1 MWLLRFCREH
11 GITAKDRTH
20 HELTTLV
27 QALWLAGTYDGLN
40 LGGIAALESIAR
52 RLVTIVEAYRSGPA
66 PGQASW
72 ESARY
77 LTGVVDPFDVV
88 SPELRAFAN
97 RAARDEAE
105 RHVAMTRGR
114 AAGARQELDETS
126 AALALGGL
134 PGTKEV
140 AKGGSKGAA
149 AKTKGRPK
157 GAPAAGYNA
166 APPGGAG

>member
-1 MWLLRFCREH
+1 MWLLAICTEH
-11 GITAKDRTH
+11 GASSKNQTY

-40 LGGIAALESIAR
+40 LGGISAMRSIAR

-66 PGQASW
+66 HGQASW

-88 SPELRAFAN
+88 SPELRSFAN

-105 RHVAMTRGR
+105 QHVAMARGR
-114 AAGARQELDETS
+114 GA
-126 AALALGGL
+126 
-134 PGTKEV
+134 
-140 AKGGSKGAA
+140 
-149 AKTKGRPK
+149 
-157 GAPAAGYNA
+157 
-166 APPGGAG
+166 